1 MANLSRANV
10 HDVLRNKPRERTVT
24 RTEGGKTERRI
35 IKRPEARDARQF
47 IDLQGN
53 VVWLKLLA
61 LGTNHGVDHIDTML
75 SKHKREGF
83 VEHAKCPLRHAY
95 PAFDERFEEE
105 FSELPP
111 ELQKPC
117 KADPKVHQKQG
128 KRTIA
133 TDACPHVEWLIK
145 LRFDREAEARELRAT
160 KIETTASI
168 EKQKLEVAEKQLE
181 ATNQL
186 LAHIAGGGVKPT
198 QADIDKDARIRELEA
213 QLNMKAAN
221 DLISQIDA
229 EKAAPPT
236 SSAAPFEEAPAP
248 TGEPDDQS
256 ED

>member
-1 MANLSRANV
+1 VANLSRANV
-10 HDVLRNKPRERTVT
+10 HDVLRNKPRDRTVI
-24 RTEGGKTERRI
+24 RTEGGKTERRV

-47 IDLQGN
+47 VDLQGN

-95 PAFDERFEEE
+95 PAFDARFEEE

-128 KRTIA
+128 TRTIA

-145 LRFDREAEARELRAT
+145 LRFGREAEARELRAT

-181 ATNQL
+181 ATNKL
-186 LAHIAGGGVKPT
+186 LAHIAGGAAPQGDV
-198 QADIDKDARIRELEA
+198 DKDARIRELEA
-213 QLNMKAAN
+213 QLNAKAAN
-221 DLISQIDA
+221 DLIDQIDA
-229 EKAAPPT
+229 EKAAPPS
-236 SSAAPFEEAPAP
+236 SSAAPFEEAPADK
-248 TGEPDDQS
+248 PDNPP